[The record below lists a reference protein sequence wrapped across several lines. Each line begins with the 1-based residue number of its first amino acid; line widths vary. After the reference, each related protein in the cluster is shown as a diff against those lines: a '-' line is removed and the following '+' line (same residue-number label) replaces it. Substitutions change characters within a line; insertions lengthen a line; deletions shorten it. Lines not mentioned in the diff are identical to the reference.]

1 VSGPMMPALAGEDR
15 AQPSWRHPQRSTV
28 LGIAG
33 VVVLTVVVSLVYFL
47 TQQPAVQ
54 FDITRIDTQTNPATL
69 TLEVKKGT
77 DLAFRCTVVVEDV
90 DHDVLGTASGV
101 APKGPRTVLLQ
112 LSVPY
117 KGGVAYAGEV
127 TDCVHLTS

>member
-1 VSGPMMPALAGEDR
+1 MSGPMMPVRAGEDR
-15 AQPSWRHPQRSTV
+15 VQANWRRPKRSTV

-33 VVVLTVVVSLVYFL
+33 VVLLTIVVSLVFFL

-54 FDITRIDTQTNPATL
+54 FDITRIDTKTNPATL

-90 DHDVLGTASGV
+90 DHDVLGTGSGV

-112 LSVPY
+112 LSIPY
-117 KGGVAYAGEV
+117 TGGVAYAGEV
-127 TDCVHLTS
+127 TDCVHLP